1 MTTRRQFV
9 LSTIPATALLI
20 ATSHAATARA
30 VTAPAVTAKV
40 ARLAE
45 ADPLAIALGYKADA
59 KKVDAKKFAGYVPGH
74 RCAGCQLFQ
83 GSATEQWGACA
94 AVGGKLVNANGW
106 CAAWAKKA

>member
-9 LSTIPATALLI
+9 FTTIPATALLI
-20 ATSHAATARA
+20 ATPPAA
-30 VTAPAVTAKV
+30 TAKV

-45 ADPLAIALGYKADA
+45 TDPLAIALGYKTDA
-59 KKVDAKKFAGYVPGH
+59 RKVDTKKFTGFVAGR

-83 GSATEQWGACA
+83 GSGAEQWGACG